1 MNMDRLNIAMIIMWL
16 IIFFGMV
23 ILLVSMISTMSF
35 NSVFSITGILF
46 AICYMGIALYYLNK
60 RILGGLK

>member
-1 MNMDRLNIAMIIMWL
+1 MNMDRVNIAMIIIWL

-23 ILLVSMISTMSF
+23 ILLVSMISTMTF
-35 NSVFSITGILF
+35 NSAFSIAGILF
-46 AICYMGIALYYLNK
+46 AICYMSIALYYLNK